1 MERACDPQNTFG
13 RQIPPTTTSMRVAY
27 LVALACAAFASARTT
42 LNMRGIS
49 GDHVSEIGASDL
61 HHILSHRLG
70 ISLSVVP
77 CSSGTTSKD
86 AWHHLKSFDGAHY
99 DASVLLEPKKPAHLV
114 VMHGGD
120 SGVLPADFRATHNVI
135 HSGPLAN
142 SLDALARVY
151 VKATRKGDDIAD
163 GFWQGTADIEHMIP
177 KSLRHLNSHA
187 AKTLRDEM
195 ASIVSLAANGGSFE
209 AVRVNALEEF
219 RTAYGAASAEYHD
232 AKAAINNSLSQLAK
246 AHPEL
251 AIVHTEGQHS
261 SRAMPPNASGHPPA
275 DPLRVFA
282 GKPGTGAA
290 GSLSCPSSADE
301 LNRLTNNCSG
311 HGTAVE
317 TLKGGQKCFR
327 CSCKPTKGRSGT
339 ITWSGA
345 ACDKVDY
352 SIETLLFGGIGSLLF
367 VSVLT
372 AAVFL
377 YREGENM
384 KY

>member
-1 MERACDPQNTFG
+1 
-13 RQIPPTTTSMRVAY
+13 MRFAY
-27 LVALACAAFASARTT
+27 LAALACAAFASARTT

-49 GDHVSEIGASDL
+49 GDHVAEIGASDL

-70 ISLSVVP
+70 ISRSVIP
-77 CSSGTTSKD
+77 CSRGATRKD

-114 VMHGGD
+114 VMHGGGGD
-120 SGVLPADFRATHNVI
+120 VLPADFRTTHNVI

-151 VKATRKGDDIAD
+151 VKATHKGTDVTD

-177 KSLRHLNSHA
+177 KSLRHHNCHA
-187 AKTLRDEM
+187 VKTLRREI

-219 RTAYGAASAEYHD
+219 RTAYGAASAEYRD

-251 AIVHTEGQHS
+251 TIVQTEAQYS
-261 SRAMPPNASGHPPA
+261 SRAMPPITTSQPPA
-275 DPLRVFA
+275 DPLHVFA
-282 GKPGTGAA
+282 GKPGTGSA

-327 CSCKPTKGRSGT
+327 CACKPTKERSGT

-345 ACDKVDY
+345 ACDKIDY
-352 SIETLLFGGIGSLLF
+352 SVETLLFGGIGSLLF